1 MAEFFKFSIAEWEVE
16 RALRPEHHAHH
27 CPTCTDDYYHVQGE
41 CREGHILEC
50 GICAAG
56 LPHK

>member
-41 CREGHILEC
+41 CREGHI
-50 GICAAG
+50 CAAG